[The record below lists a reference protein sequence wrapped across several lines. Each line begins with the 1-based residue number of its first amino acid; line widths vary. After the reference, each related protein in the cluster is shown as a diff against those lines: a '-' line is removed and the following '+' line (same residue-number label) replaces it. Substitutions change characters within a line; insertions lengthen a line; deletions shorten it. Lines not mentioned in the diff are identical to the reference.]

1 MTASKQAKE
10 SGLTSLTEV
19 SELTKQ
25 SPQTL
30 INWYN
35 DKPELFE
42 VVIFGCV
49 VKQAKTSKP

>member
-1 MTASKQAKE
+1 MTASKQAKDA
-10 SGLTSLTEV
+10 GLLSLSQV
-19 SELTKQ
+19 SELTNQ

-49 VKQAKTSKP
+49 VKCKGNN